1 MSLISLNDSRDTL
14 MNLHMYDLHSHI
26 LPGLDDG
33 PKAIDDTMAMA
44 RVAAQQGTRVMVCT
58 PHRKD
63 VGENS
68 SVDHVRELVAGI
80 NRDLEG
86 EGVALEFL
94 VGMENHLDL
103 DLPADLAAGKALPL
117 NGTRYCLVELPFFGR
132 PNYLEDVLFQIQLQG
147 ITPVLAHPER
157 IEAVQN
163 DVGLLAKFVERGML
177 SQVTA
182 GSVVGHFG
190 KKVRTITHSM
200 LRQRLVHILASDTHF
215 PAGPRSPE
223 LREGVE
229 AAASIVGEAEA
240 EAMVVDTPRRIVED
254 LPVEIEPPRQ
264 DEGRGRRWFFFRR

>member
-1 MSLISLNDSRDTL
+1 
-14 MNLHMYDLHSHI
+14 MYDLHSHI
-26 LPGLDDG
+26 LPGIDDG
-33 PKAIDDTMAMA
+33 PKALDDTMAMA

-68 SVDHVRELVAGI
+68 SVTHIETLVAGI
-80 NRDLEG
+80 NYDLDG
-86 EGVALEFL
+86 EDVELELL

-103 DLPADLAAGKALPL
+103 DLPGDIATGKALRL
-117 NGTRYCLVELPFFGR
+117 NGTQYCLVELPFFGR

-147 ITPVLAHPER
+147 ITPILAHPER

-163 DVGLLAKFVERGML
+163 DNALLAGFVERGML

-190 KKVRTITHSM
+190 KKVRSITHSL

-215 PAGPRSPE
+215 PVGPRSPE
-223 LREGVE
+223 LGAGAE

-240 EAMVVDTPRRIVED
+240 EVMVMDTPRRIVNN
-254 LPVEIEPPRQ
+254 LPVNVEPPRK
-264 DEGRGRRWFFFRR
+264 EERRDRRRFFFWF